1 MRLTVP
7 RPMRALFQITAAI
20 WILLLPPV
28 ARGQE
33 KELHW
38 REMAVEARLDAD
50 GRLHVR
56 ERQVTVFTGSW
67 NGGQRIFR
75 LEPGQDLRFHGM
87 SRLEGGSQA
96 IALTK
101 GSLDQVDHYT
111 VIDGR
116 TVRWRSRRPHDPPF
130 HGTEITYVLDYTLS
144 NILVPQ
150 EDGSFRLAHD
160 FAFANREG
168 DIEHFVLDLKLD
180 DAWQADAGFDG
191 HWEAGPLAPGRGF
204 VARVPLRYAGGAG
217 TRPAG
222 VWYGT
227 PFAPRAAI
235 AILLGLA
242 VGLLIARFLRRERAA
257 GRFLPLTPPSEIDAR
272 WLEQRV
278 FHLPPEI
285 VGAAFDHTT
294 SAPEVGAVIARMVT
308 EGKLK
313 SALKSV
319 KSMFSKRDVLYL
331 DLLVDEDTLTGY
343 EAALVKALFFGQ
355 RSTDTDRIK
364 THYKK
369 TGFDPASKVR
379 APIQAGVKKVLGRN
393 LKAPELSLK
402 PTLIIIAIG
411 LAGMI
416 LAATRREAEKPLIA
430 GAIVPG
436 VAAMILGGILAYKVR
451 QRAMRIDGSVIFLFL
466 VVGFLAFQAAFL
478 ILGGARPSWLA
489 VAAIP
494 VFCYG
499 ICRFLLRIAGSR
511 EKPESMAL
519 RRDLTS
525 ARDFFATELNRRE
538 PRLQDTW
545 VPYLIALGLGSDI
558 DRWFRAFGN
567 GSSAIA
573 STAGT
578 GSGGSSSF
586 GGSGS
591 WSGGGGA
598 FGGAGATG
606 SWAAMSSMASG
617 VPSPSSSGS
626 GGGGG
631 GSSSG
636 GGGGGGW

>member
-1 MRLTVP
+1 MRSVVP
-7 RPMRALFQITAAI
+7 VVPCGRWLGAILVALLIPLAAQ
-20 WILLLPPV
+20 
-28 ARGQE
+28 GQE

-38 REMAVEARLDAD
+38 PEMAVEARLDPD

-56 ERQVTVFTGSW
+56 ERQAMVFTGSW
-67 NGGQRIFR
+67 NGGERIFR
-75 LEPGQDLRFHGM
+75 LEPGQQLRFHGI
-87 SRLEGGSQA
+87 SRLEDGGQA
-96 IALTK
+96 IALTQ
-101 GSLDQVDHYT
+101 GSLDQLDHYR
-111 VIDGR
+111 VIDRR
-116 TVRWRSRRPHDPPF
+116 TLRWRSRRPNDPPF
-130 HGTEITYVLDYTLS
+130 QGTELTYVLDYTLS

-150 EDGSFRLAHD
+150 EDGSFRLDHD
-160 FAFANREG
+160 FAFSNREG
-168 DIEHFVLDLKLD
+168 AIERLVLDFTLD

-204 VARVPLRYAGGAG
+204 VVHLPLRYAGAS
-217 TRPAG
+217 RPAG

-257 GRFLPLTPPSEIDAR
+257 GRFLPLTPPSEIDAH

-285 VGAAFDHTT
+285 VGAAFDHST
-294 SAPEVGAVIARMVT
+294 SAPEVGAVIARMVG
-308 EGKLK
+308 EGKLA
-313 SALKSV
+313 SRLEHV
-319 KSMFSKRDVLYL
+319 KSLLSSRDVLHL
-331 DLLVDEDTLTGY
+331 ELLVDEGQLTGY

-364 THYKK
+364 THYKQ

-379 APIQAGVKKVLGRN
+379 APIQAGVKKVLGGN
-393 LKAPELSLK
+393 LKASELSLK

-411 LAGMI
+411 LFGMI

-451 QRAMRIDGSVIFLFL
+451 QRAMRVDGSVIFLFL
-466 VVGFLAFQAAFL
+466 VVGFLAYQAAFL

-494 VFCYG
+494 IFCYG

-511 EKPESMAL
+511 EKPAAMAL
-519 RRDLTS
+519 RRDLIS

-538 PRLQDTW
+538 PKLQDAW
-545 VPYLIALGLGSDI
+545 VPYLIALGLGSDM

-578 GSGGSSSF
+578 GSGGSGSF
-586 GGSGS
+586 GGSGGHG
-591 WSGGGGA
+591 WSGSGGA

-631 GSSSG
+631 GGSSSG